1 MSGASCKSIRGT
13 KGNNDSNNISRTYN
27 LTSMSREDNDK
38 VRINKNSYSS
48 GDARPDPGLRHMN

>member
-1 MSGASCKSIRGT
+1 
-13 KGNNDSNNISRTYN
+13 
-27 LTSMSREDNDK
+27 MSREDNDK

>member
-1 MSGASCKSIRGT
+1 
-13 KGNNDSNNISRTYN
+13 
-27 LTSMSREDNDK
+27 MSRKDKDK